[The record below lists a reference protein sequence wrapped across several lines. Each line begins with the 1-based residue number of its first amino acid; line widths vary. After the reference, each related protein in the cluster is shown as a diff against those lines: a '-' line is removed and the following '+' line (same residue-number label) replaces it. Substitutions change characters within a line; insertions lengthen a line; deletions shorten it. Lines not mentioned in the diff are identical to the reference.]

1 MKTFFKIFAGII
13 GLVVLLVIGG
23 LVYLKT
29 QLPNAGPVEDIKIE
43 ATTERLK
50 RGEYLAYHV
59 ALCMDCHS
67 HRNWD
72 YYAGPLI
79 PGTEG
84 MGGELFSEDM
94 GFPGN
99 IYSRNITAANTGI
112 KGWTDGDIF
121 HAVTTGVNKSG
132 EPLFPLMPYPNYR
145 QADKEDI
152 YSIIA
157 YIKTLKPVENQV
169 KERTL
174 NFPLNLIVRTIP
186 KPADFKTRP
195 EKTDTIAYGKYLAT
209 LASCGDCHTPQEK
222 GEPVPGM
229 NFAGGLKFVL
239 PWGTVRT
246 ANITPDIETGIGSWT
261 KDQFIKRFKTFDN
274 EAATKIE
281 LKPPFDEGH
290 FNTLMPWTQY
300 AGMTEEDIGAI
311 YSYLRTLQPV
321 KNKVQKYSAEGAT
334 YLK

>member
-1 MKTFFKIFAGII
+1 MKTVLKIISLLAGLIVVLII
-13 GLVVLLVIGG
+13 GGFF
-23 LVYLKT
+23 YLKT
-29 QLPNAGPVEDIKIE
+29 QLPNAGPIENVTGE
-43 ATTERLK
+43 ATPERIQ
-50 RGEYLAYHV
+50 RGEYLAHHV
-59 ALCMDCHS
+59 ALCIDCHS
-67 HRNWD
+67 QRNWE

-84 MGGELFSEDM
+84 IGGELFSEDM

-99 IYSRNITAANTGI
+99 IYSKNITAANTGI
-112 KGWTDGDIF
+112 KGWTDGELF
-121 HAVTTGVNKSG
+121 HAITTGVSKSG

-145 QADKEDI
+145 QADREDI

-186 KPADFKTRP
+186 KPAELKTRP
-195 EKTDTIAYGKYLAT
+195 EKTDTIAYGKYMTT

-229 NFAGGLKFVL
+229 SFAGGLKFVL

-246 ANITPDIETGIGSWT
+246 ANITPDIETGIGSWS
-261 KDQFIKRFKTFDN
+261 KEQFINRFKKFDT
-274 EAATKIE
+274 EAAKQIVF
-281 LKPPFDEGH
+281 KPPFDEGH

-300 AGMTEEDIGAI
+300 AGMTEEDLGAI
-311 YSYLRTLQPV
+311 YTYLRTMPPV
-321 KNKVQKYSAEGAT
+321 KHKVMKYSSEGAT
-334 YLK
+334 YQK

>member
-1 MKTFFKIFAGII
+1 MKTVLKIIAGIA
-13 GLVVLLVIGG
+13 GLVILLIVGG
-23 LVYLKT
+23 LVYLNT
-29 QLPNAGPVEDIKIE
+29 QFPNAGPVEDIKIE
-43 ATTERLK
+43 ATPERLA
-50 RGEYLAYHV
+50 RGEYLANHV
-59 ALCMDCHS
+59 ALCIDCHS

-72 YYAGPLI
+72 YYAGPI
-79 PGTEG
+79 KPGTEG
-84 MGGELFSEDM
+84 IGGELFSEDM

-99 IYSRNITAANTGI
+99 IYSKNITSANTGI
-112 KGWTDGDIF
+112 KGWADGDIF
-121 HAVTTGVNKSG
+121 HAITTGVTKSG
-132 EPLFPLMPYPNYR
+132 NALFPLMPYPNYR
-145 QADKEDI
+145 ISDREDI

-174 NFPLNLIVRTIP
+174 KFPLNLIVNTIP
-186 KPADFKTRP
+186 KAAEFQKRP
-195 EKTDTIAYGKYLAT
+195 EKTDTIAYGKYMTT
-209 LASCGDCHTPQEK
+209 LASCGDCHTPQKK

-229 NFAGGLKFVL
+229 SFAGGLKFVL

-246 ANITPDIETGIGSWT
+246 ANITPDVETGIGSWT
-261 KDQFIKRFKTFDN
+261 KDQFIKRFKSFDN
-274 EAATKIE
+274 DAAKQIV

-300 AGMTEEDIGAI
+300 AGMTEEDLGAI